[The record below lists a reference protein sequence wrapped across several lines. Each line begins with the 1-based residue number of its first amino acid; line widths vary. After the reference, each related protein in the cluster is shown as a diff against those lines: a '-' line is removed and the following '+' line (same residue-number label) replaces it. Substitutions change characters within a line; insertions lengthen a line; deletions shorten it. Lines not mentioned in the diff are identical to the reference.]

1 MAWHLEMVVVVMMMV
16 GGVMG
21 LRHPPTLAS
30 HHGNPQQAYNYE
42 VRYFTQALDHFNFH
56 PTVSTFQQRYL
67 INMDHWTGSNAPIFM
82 YCGNEGDIVWFAENT
97 GFMWELASTFG
108 ALILFPEHRYYGE
121 SMPFGSQEA
130 AYMDADALAY
140 LTAEQALADFVTLLT
155 DLKGN
160 ISAEACPVI
169 LFGGSYGGMLAAWM
183 RLKYPHSAIGAIAS
197 SAPIL
202 QFEDLV
208 PTDTYYRIV
217 SEGFKRESREC
228 FNIIKESWGEL
239 KAVGQAEGGLQ
250 SLTDKF
256 QMCRQLNNTADLE
269 DWISSAYSYL
279 AMVNYPYSADF
290 ITPLPAFPVKEVCN
304 AINAGDN
311 STDILSRIFA
321 GVSIFY
327 NHTGSVTCFEI
338 EDNLDGIDGWNWQ
351 ACTEMVMPM
360 SSNPNNSM
368 FSPGTFELKQ
378 YEDGCLE
385 QFGVKPRP
393 TWITQEFGGHN
404 IKEVLRNFGSNIVFS
419 NGLLDPWSGGGVLDD
434 ISSTIVAVVTEEG
447 AHHLDLRCSTEND
460 PEWLI
465 KQRQVE
471 VAHIKRWLLQYY
483 NQKYAH
489 ASG

>member
-1 MAWHLEMVVVVMMMV
+1 
-16 GGVMG
+16 
-21 LRHPPTLAS
+21 
-30 HHGNPQQAYNYE
+30 
-42 VRYFTQALDHFNFH
+42 
-56 PTVSTFQQRYL
+56 
-67 INMDHWTGSNAPIFM
+67 M

-140 LTAEQALADFVTLLT
+140 LTAEQALADFVILLT

-256 QMCRQLNNTADLE
+256 QMCRQLNSTADLE